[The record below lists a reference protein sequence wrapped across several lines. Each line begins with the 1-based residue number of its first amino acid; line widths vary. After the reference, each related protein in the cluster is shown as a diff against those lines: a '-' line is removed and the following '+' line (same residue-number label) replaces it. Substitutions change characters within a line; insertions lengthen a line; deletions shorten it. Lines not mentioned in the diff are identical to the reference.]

1 MRNIW
6 RGIKQIISLKPMSGG
21 GGVSSRILEGDN
33 VLTDSKSIAGAFNDF
48 FVNIANNLAVS
59 INSVDVTLMDY
70 MPPKQSN
77 SIFLYPITSV
87 KIEVEINNLNYS
99 KATGPFSIPINIL
112 KITKEI
118 ISKPLEIIFNCS
130 LSMGIVPSS
139 FKISRIIP
147 IHKKGSTMF
156 LNNYRP
162 ISLLSSFN
170 SQI

>member
-1 MRNIW
+1 MNRLIKISKTDYYNNYFTLNKTNMRNIW

-112 KITKEI
+112 KITKN
-118 ISKPLEIIFNCS
+118 KK
-130 LSMGIVPSS
+130 
-139 FKISRIIP
+139 FKTSGKYLQLFFVNGYSP
-147 IHKKGSTMF
+147 KQ
-156 LNNYRP
+156 L
-162 ISLLSSFN
+162 
-170 SQI
+170 

>member
-77 SIFLYPITSV
+77 NLFLYPITSV
-87 KIEVEINNLNYS
+87 EIEVEIKL

-112 KITKEI
+112 KITKNKKFKTSGKYLQLFFVNGYS
-118 ISKPLEIIFNCS
+118 SKQL
-130 LSMGIVPSS
+130 
-139 FKISRIIP
+139 
-147 IHKKGSTMF
+147 
-156 LNNYRP
+156 
-162 ISLLSSFN
+162 
-170 SQI
+170 